1 MNTHFTVTIH
11 DDNGMQQYNLHNFV
25 KKAIFYAVIFLAS
38 ISFIAVMTI
47 LYLNYEVDAIDVKRI
62 AMHKNYQEIEL
73 KNKEL
78 NENMNATL
86 ETLLTKKEE
95 LERVS
100 QSLSDIETLIGLA
113 PVEEMTLQ
121 ERVDIAKLSSE
132 DMATLLQFIPSGSP
146 VPYAGIGGDFGRR
159 IHPITGKVEYHAGT
173 DMKADSNTPV
183 HATADGIV
191 EFAGSDGKS
200 GYGNLVILQHNY
212 GFKTYFAHL
221 NKIVI
226 KSGQF
231 IKKGDLLAYSGNT
244 GLTSGPHLHY
254 EVKFM
259 ARVVNPI
266 LFIKWDALNYKE
278 IFEKEKEIPWQ
289 SLIKATA
296 HIKVPIPTQAQPS
309 LLSAHP

>member
-1 MNTHFTVTIH
+1 MDNHFTITIH
-11 DDNGMQQYNLHNFV
+11 DDNGVQQYNLHHFV
-25 KKAIFYAVIFLAS
+25 KKAILYVAMFLG
-38 ISFIAVMTI
+38 FIAFVSVMTI
-47 LYLNYEVDAIDVKRI
+47 FYLNHEVEAIDVKRM
-62 AMHKNYQEIEL
+62 AMQKSYKEIEL

-78 NENMNATL
+78 NDNMNATA
-86 ETLLTKKEE
+86 EALLSKKEE
-95 LERVS
+95 LDRVS

-132 DMATLLQFIPSGSP
+132 DMVTLLQFIPSGSP
-146 VPYAGIGGDFGRR
+146 VRFAGIGGDFGRR
-159 IHPITGKVEYHAGT
+159 IHPITNKIEYHAGT
-173 DMKADSNTPV
+173 DMRADMNTPV
-183 HATADGIV
+183 NATADGIV
-191 EFAGSDGKS
+191 EFAGPDGKS
-200 GYGNLVILQHNY
+200 GYGNLIILQHNY

-231 IKKGDLLAYSGNT
+231 IKKGDLIAYSGNT

-259 ARVVNPI
+259 ARIVNPI
-266 LFIKWDALNYKE
+266 WFIKWDALNYKE
-278 IFEKEKEIPWQ
+278 IFEKENEIPWQ

-296 HIKVPIPTQAQPS
+296 HIKVPSPTQAQP
-309 LLSAHP
+309 LSQSVHQ

>member
-1 MNTHFTVTIH
+1 MNTHFTITIH
-11 DDNGMQQYNLHNFV
+11 DDHGMQQYNLHNFV
-25 KKAIFYAVIFLAS
+25 KKAILYVAIFLAS
-38 ISFIAVMTI
+38 VAFIAVMTI
-47 LYLNYEVDAIDVKRI
+47 LYLNYEVDAIDVKRL

-86 ETLLTKKEE
+86 ETLLMKKEE
-95 LERVS
+95 LQRVS

-132 DMATLLQFIPSGSP
+132 DMATLLQFMPSGSP
-146 VPYAGIGGDFGRR
+146 VLYAGISGDFGRR
-159 IHPITGKVEYHAGT
+159 VHPLTSRIEYHEGT
-173 DMKADSNTPV
+173 DMKADMNTAV

-191 EFAGSDGKS
+191 EFAGASGKS
-200 GYGNLVILQHNY
+200 GYGNLVTIQHNY
-212 GFKTYFAHL
+212 GFKTSFAHL

-231 IKKGDLLAYSGNT
+231 IKKGDLIAYSGNT
-244 GLTSGPHLHY
+244 GISSGPHLHY

-266 LFIKWDALNYKE
+266 WFIKWDALNYKE

>member
-1 MNTHFTVTIH
+1 MDNHFTITIH
-11 DDNGMQQYNLHNFV
+11 DDNGVQQYNLHHFV
-25 KKAIFYAVIFLAS
+25 KKVILYVAMFLG
-38 ISFIAVMTI
+38 FIAFFSVMTI
-47 LYLNYEVDAIDVKRI
+47 LYLNHEVEAIDIKRM
-62 AMHKNYQEIEL
+62 AMQKSYKEIEL

-78 NENMNATL
+78 NDNMNATL
-86 ETLLTKKEE
+86 ETLLSKKEE
-95 LERVS
+95 LDRVS

-121 ERVDIAKLSSE
+121 ERADIAKLSSE

-146 VPYAGIGGDFGRR
+146 VHYTGIGGDFGRR
-159 IHPITGKVEYHAGT
+159 IHPITGKIEYHAGT
-173 DMKADSNTPV
+173 DMRADMNTRV
-183 HATADGIV
+183 NATADGIV
-191 EFAGSDGKS
+191 EFAGPDGKS
-200 GYGNLVILQHNY
+200 GYGNLIILQHNY

-231 IKKGDLLAYSGNT
+231 IKKGDLIAYSGNT

-259 ARVVNPI
+259 ARIVNPI
-266 LFIKWDALNYKE
+266 WFIKWDALNYKE
-278 IFEKEKEIPWQ
+278 IFEKENEIPWQ

-296 HIKVPIPTQAQPS
+296 HIKVPNPTQAQP
-309 LLSAHP
+309 LSQSVHQ

>member
-1 MNTHFTVTIH
+1 MDNHFTITIH
-11 DDNGMQQYNLHNFV
+11 DDNGVQQYNLHHFV
-25 KKAIFYAVIFLAS
+25 KKAILYIAMFLG
-38 ISFIAVMTI
+38 FIAFVSVMTI
-47 LYLNYEVDAIDVKRI
+47 LYLNYEVEAIDVKRM
-62 AMHKNYQEIEL
+62 AMQKSYKEIEL

-78 NENMNATL
+78 NDNMNATV
-86 ETLLTKKEE
+86 EALLTKKEE

-121 ERVDIAKLSSE
+121 ERADIAKLSSE

-159 IHPITGKVEYHAGT
+159 IHPITGKIEYHAGT
-173 DMKADSNTPV
+173 DMRADMNTAV
-183 HATADGIV
+183 NATADGIV
-191 EFAGSDGKS
+191 EFAGPDGKS
-200 GYGNLVILQHNY
+200 GYGNLIILQHNY

-231 IKKGDLLAYSGNT
+231 IKKGDLIAYSGNT

-259 ARVVNPI
+259 ARIVNPI
-266 LFIKWDALNYKE
+266 WFIKWDALNYKE
-278 IFEKEKEIPWQ
+278 IFEKENEIPWQ

-296 HIKVPIPTQAQPS
+296 HIKVSNPTQAQP
-309 LLSAHP
+309 LSQSVHQ